1 MIENLRRKIETTIP
15 VSDELWNVIR
25 NEWKEIHVK
34 KGDKLVGYGELNTK
48 VFFVLSGSLEISLI
62 LNDGSSKSVWFYL
75 DELFNFAYT
84 QDSVFLGIPTK
95 YEITVL
101 EDSILLQGD
110 AQVMEKTAEKF
121 PELYRF
127 KADGVLQ
134 DSILVNEIRNH
145 IITLKP
151 LDFVQY
157 LHNNFPIFMERIPAK
172 NIANFM
178 GITPEWYSKLKR
190 KLRLESVQENFLND

>member
-1 MIENLRRKIETTIP
+1 MIENLKQKIEATIT

-75 DELFNFAYT
+75 DELFNVATT
-84 QDSVFLGIPTK
+84 QDSAFLGVPTK

-101 EDSILLQGD
+101 EDSVLLQSD
-110 AQVMEKTAEKF
+110 CHVLDKTAEKF
-121 PELYRF
+121 PELYKF

-134 DSILVNEIRNH
+134 DSILMNEIRNH

-157 LHNNFPIFMERIPAK
+157 LYDNFPIFVERIPAK

-178 GITPEWYSKLKR
+178 GITPEWYSKLQK
-190 KLRLESVQENFLND
+190 KLRLESIHENY